1 MWGWTKTISISGW
14 KLVQA
19 SRTCWESDISRC
31 PSDGVTDRAHV
42 YRLAL
47 SHLMAG
53 PDTDVTCTQRMVRQ
67 QHQAPF
73 KLPVALRTSEE
84 FYGLRSESTATR
96 ELHIITETK
105 RTRAMVANIK
115 PQSITRR
122 KKNTVHPLSLQHFA
136 FFFIIRLLPS
146 SILTTDRM
154 AKYDGTYRS
163 NSLPRCGGSVIW
175 KRPRADSNIVS
186 MIGAHNRTL

>member
-1 MWGWTKTISISGW
+1 M
-14 KLVQA
+14 
-19 SRTCWESDISRC
+19 C
-31 PSDGVTDRAHV
+31 
-42 YRLAL
+42 
-47 SHLMAG
+47 
-53 PDTDVTCTQRMVRQ
+53 Q
-67 QHQAPF
+67 QHQALS
-73 KLPVALRTSEE
+73 KSQAALRTSEG

-115 PQSITRR
+115 PQSITRG
-122 KKNTVHPLSLQHFA
+122 KKKKHGSSPFLTTFC
-136 FFFIIRLLPS
+136 FFFPHYSAIAAPARAS

-163 NSLPRCGGSVIW
+163 YSLPRCGGSVIW

-186 MIGAHNRTL
+186 MIGIFPQSFEQKYFAHNRTLYYMY